1 MAPPTKEIE
10 TTETIH
16 FNTPEDY
23 KNRQHFIN
31 EIGGGNRKTDYNVDK
46 HNTNII
52 SYDILDSGNNDE
64 SKKKSR
70 KFGSGF
76 MASSKASLP
85 LMLQSESI
93 SPKKVHF
100 LKVEKAV
107 HRCLRAILTLL
118 DGKNLLLM
126 IATLKMKKYFL
137 KILILA
143 YVLLIHGHR
152 FTISTKQNYVL

>member
-1 MAPPTKEIE
+1 MIEAPKNIYSTEIVAPPTKEIE

-93 SPKKVHF
+93 SPKKSTFFESKRV
-100 LKVEKAV
+100 
-107 HRCLRAILTLL
+107 ILTLL

-126 IATLKMKKYFL
+126 IATLKMKK
-137 KILILA
+137 
-143 YVLLIHGHR
+143 
-152 FTISTKQNYVL
+152 

>member
-1 MAPPTKEIE
+1 MIEAPKNIYSTEIVAPPTKEIE

-31 EIGGGNRKTDYNVDK
+31 EIGGGSRKTDYNVDK

-100 LKVEKAV
+100 LKVEKV
-107 HRCLRAILTLL
+107 
-118 DGKNLLLM
+118 
-126 IATLKMKKYFL
+126 
-137 KILILA
+137 
-143 YVLLIHGHR
+143 
-152 FTISTKQNYVL
+152 